1 MAPVEE
7 NLVLAQKISNLLKGQ
22 ASMKIIHNEHGTFV
36 DINSEF
42 FSFDRDAQG
51 KGFIIYY

>member
-1 MAPVEE
+1 MPAIDE
-7 NLVLAQKISNLLKGQ
+7 NLALAQKIANLLKGQ

-36 DINSEF
+36 DMNSEF

-51 KGFIIYY
+51 KGFTIYF